1 MKDHKKRNIV
11 GFFLVLV
18 AIAACAYVAL
28 VGVGDKHQGSAQNIK
43 LGLDLAGGVS
53 ITYEANE
60 DNPSSEDM
68 SDTVYKLQQRVGV
81 YSTEAEVYQEGA
93 NRINVEIPGVYDA
106 EEVLSSLGN
115 PGTIEFYEMTDLS
128 ALEDEDLDESE
139 AAGSESETISET
151 QQQTASVEA
160 EETKALQAA
169 AGSQEN
175 AGEAQE
181 TAESISEPE
190 NGVQSEAGA
199 DVQNETGDSAPAE
212 SEADAETEAE
222 NESGSTG
229 SSASGSGSDMG
240 WHLVLDGND
249 VVDAQVATQNN
260 EYGNSEYVVR
270 VTFSSEGAKKFEE
283 ATARNIG
290 KPIYIVYDGQIIS
303 YPTVQQTIS
312 GGDCVISGNFTYESA
327 NSLATSIRLGVLKL
341 TLTEV
346 QSSVVG
352 AKLGEDAVST
362 SLLAAAIGFAIVVI
376 FMIIFYRIPGLAAG
390 IALTLYLFM
399 MLCFLNAFD
408 VTLTLPGIAGIIL
421 SIGMAV
427 DANVIIFT
435 RIKEEIAQGKTVKAA
450 MKLGYSKALSAIL
463 DGNITTLIAAAVLY
477 LMGTGSI
484 RGFATTLALGIVLSM
499 ITALFITRVLMA
511 GFFSMGVTAEKFYGR
526 QKEHKPF
533 NFTGRKVIFYV
544 ISLVVIGAGLITI
557 GVNSMGSGKG
567 LNYSLDFTGGTSMTV
582 TLGEYV
588 DVTSQDGEALRAM
601 IEEKTGTSDIQ
612 LQNVKESNDIVIK
625 TPVLDSEARSA
636 LKDALSEDYGV
647 DAEGGITEDNIS
659 AVVSNEM
666 RSDAVVSVI
675 VAGILMLIYIWIRFK
690 DIKFGAS
697 AVLALLHDVLV
708 VLAVYAIVRIPVGNT
723 FIACM
728 LTIVGYSINATI
740 VIFDRIRENRKV
752 MKGSELENI
761 VNTSITQTISRSINT
776 SFTTF
781 IMVFM
786 LFVLGVSS
794 IREFALPL
802 MAGIVGGAYSSICI
816 TGTLWYIMKKKL
828 TKKRV

>member
-28 VGVGDKHQGSAQNIK
+28 AGVGDKHQGSARNIK

-139 AAGSESETISET
+139 AAGSESETISQN

-169 AGSQEN
+169 AGSQET
-175 AGEAQE
+175 AGE
-181 TAESISEPE
+181 TESISEPE
-190 NGVQSEAGA
+190 KGAQSETGA
-199 DVQNETGDSAPAE
+199 DAQNETGDGAPTE
-212 SEADAETEAE
+212 SEAE

-229 SSASGSGSDMG
+229 SSASGSGSNMG

-435 RIKEEIAQGKTVKAA
+435 RIKEEIAQGKTVKTA

-511 GFFSMGVTAEKFYGR
+511 GFFSMGVTSEKFYGR
-526 QKEHKPF
+526 QKEHKPI
-533 NFTGRKVIFYV
+533 NFTGRKAIFYI
-544 ISLVVIGAGLITI
+544 ISLIVIGAGLITI

-588 DVTSQDGEALRAM
+588 DVTSQDGAALRAM

-625 TPVLDSEARSA
+625 TPVLDSEARGA

-647 DAEGGITEDNIS
+647 DAKGGITEDNIS

-697 AVLALLHDVLV
+697 AVIALLHDVLV

-816 TGTLWYIMKKKL
+816 TGTLWYIMKKRL
-828 TKKRV
+828 SKKRV

>member
-11 GFFLVLV
+11 GFFLVFVL
-18 AIAACAYVAL
+18 IAACAFVA
-28 VGVGDKHQGSAQNIK
+28 VIGVGDKHQGSARNIK

-60 DNPSSEDM
+60 ENPSSEDM
-68 SDTVYKLQQRVGV
+68 KDTVYKLQQRVSV
-81 YSTEAEVYQEGA
+81 YSTEAEVYQEGS

-115 PGTIEFYEMTDLS
+115 PGTIEFYEMTDLN
-128 ALEDEDLDESE
+128 ALEEDEEDSASDTQES
-139 AAGSESETISET
+139 SEE
-151 QQQTASVEA
+151 QTASVEA
-160 EETKALQAA
+160 EETK
-169 AGSQEN
+169 
-175 AGEAQE
+175 
-181 TAESISEPE
+181 T
-190 NGVQSEAGA
+190 VQSSVDTDEQTKA
-199 DVQNETGDSAPAE
+199 Q
-212 SEADAETEAE
+212 AETEEIQDSEAE
-222 NESGSTG
+222 DETEEETESASSSGSN
-229 SSASGSGSDMG
+229 MG

-249 VVDAQVATQNN
+249 VVDAQVATRNN

-270 VTFSSEGAKKFEE
+270 VTFSSEGGKKFEE
-283 ATARNIG
+283 ATARNVG
-290 KPIYIVYDGQIIS
+290 SPIYIVYDGEIIS
-303 YPTVQQTIS
+303 SPIVEQKIS
-312 GGDCVISGNFTYESA
+312 GGDCEISGDFTYESA

-341 TLTEV
+341 TLSEV

-352 AKLGEDAVST
+352 AKLGEDAVNT

-376 FMIIFYRIPGLAAG
+376 FMIVFYRIPGVAAG
-390 IALTLYLFM
+390 IALTLYLCM

-435 RIKEEIAQGKTVKAA
+435 RIKEEIAHGKTVQSAI
-450 MKLGYSKALSAIL
+450 KLGYNKALSAIL

-477 LMGTGSI
+477 VMGTGSI

-499 ITALFITRVLMA
+499 ITALFITRILMA
-511 GFFSMGVTAEKFYGR
+511 GFYSMGIQTEKYYGR
-526 QKEHKPF
+526 QKERKPY
-533 NFTGRKVIFYV
+533 NFTGRKVIFFI
-544 ISLVVIGAGLITI
+544 ISLVVIGAGLVTI
-557 GVNSMGSGKG
+557 GVNSMGSSKG

-588 DVTSQDGEALRAM
+588 DVTSEDGQNLRAL
-601 IEEKTGTSDIQ
+601 IEEKTGTNDIQ
-612 LQNVKESNDIVIK
+612 LQNVKDSNDIIIK
-625 TPVLDSEARSA
+625 TPVLESEQRAG
-636 LKDALSEDYGV
+636 LKDALVESYGV
-647 DAEGGITEDNIS
+647 NADGGITEDNIS
-659 AVVSNEM
+659 GVVSSEM

-675 VAGILMLIYIWIRFK
+675 VSGILMLIYIWIRFK

-697 AVLALLHDVLV
+697 AVIALLHDVLV

-740 VIFDRIRENRKV
+740 VIFDRIRENRSL
-752 MKGSELENI
+752 MKSSDLDTI

-802 MAGIVGGAYSSICI
+802 MAGIIGGAYSSICI
-816 TGTLWYIMKKKL
+816 TGTLWYIMKKKFI
-828 TKKRV
+828 KKK